1 MIVNGTTYKD
11 DTPKEVVEI
20 LEKWRV
26 NGRDISRIRVHY
38 GDVQTGRPWGDTE
51 TGYIGRSMGPVKI
64 PLMIHNKRSLGGPGL
79 LEHCIIMIEYANKKH
94 GGVLY
99 RNPKYVA

>member
-11 DTPKEVVEI
+11 DTPKELVDL

-26 NGRDISRIRVHY
+26 NRFDISRIRIHY
-38 GDVQTGRPWGDTE
+38 GDTKTGRPWGDRLA
-51 TGYIGRSMGPVKI
+51 GYISRSMGPVKI
-64 PLMIHNKRSLGGPGL
+64 PILLCNRRSIGGEGL
-79 LEHCIIMIEYANKKH
+79 LENCIVLVECANKKH

-99 RNPKYVA
+99 RHPKYVS